1 MEHPTCIRCGKCAS
15 VCPMRLQPL
24 FLYLYQRKGM
34 LEELEASNVLDC
46 IECGACA
53 YICPG
58 RLHLVQAMR
67 TGKQQVNAARA
78 AAKAK
83 AEQKGGES
91 A

>member
-1 MEHPTCIRCGKCAS
+1 M
-15 VCPMRLQPL
+15 
-24 FLYLYQRKGM
+24 
-34 LEELEASNVLDC
+34 LDC